1 MTLASA
7 PERPAPERP
16 APEWLLLLLLIVSL
30 AFMQPGFWV
39 SGLQVA
45 PTDFVYPLLLAAW
58 GIAVARGRAAFSWHP
73 DYGLLILYFG
83 AMLVSAAAAGF
94 PQRSA
99 LKLLTQLYLLSL
111 PALVCSLVSS
121 QARLRQALLAWL
133 GGSAIV
139 ALVGVAAVIA
149 FLVDPD
155 SRWFAFARSD
165 FGTLPTGAYPR
176 LWLTFLNPNLL
187 CNYLTVSLV
196 ILLVARHQ
204 AWISRTPFLLLLGGL
219 SLSAA
224 FTISTGLGGIA
235 LAIAVWL
242 WLLLR
247 HRHRAIARLLL
258 AGGIAAAAAFVL
270 AALVTPVIPR
280 EVPFLVHL
288 PGIDRPFAPAVRWL
302 TWHDAI
308 ANFLADPWFGRGIGS
323 DAVSVFYWV
332 PWGLHSHLTDAHNM
346 YLNIAVQCG
355 LPGLAA
361 LIALILYVWRRTPL
375 PSPTAPPRDLMA
387 LGLGFAFLD
396 AFAYQGLTGSFEDA
410 RHLWV
415 LLGLFLASLR
425 LRTVASEPL

>member
-1 MTLASA
+1 MKFASA
-7 PERPAPERP
+7 PERLS
-16 APEWLLLLLLIVSL
+16 PEWLLLLLLIVSL

-39 SGLQVA
+39 SGLQAA
-45 PTDFVYPLLLAAW
+45 PTDFIYPLLLVAS
-58 GIAVARGRAAFSWHP
+58 GIAIVRGRAAFAWQP
-73 DYGLLILYFG
+73 AYWLLIAYFA
-83 AMLVSAAAAGF
+83 AMLVSALAAGF

-111 PALVCSLVSS
+111 PVLVCSLVSS

-133 GGSAIV
+133 AGSAIV

-149 FLVDPD
+149 FLIDPE
-155 SRWFAFARSD
+155 SPWFAFARSD
-165 FGTLPTGAYPR
+165 FGTLPTGPYPR

-196 ILLVARHQ
+196 ILLVARSQ
-204 AWISRTPFLLLLGGL
+204 GWLARTPFLLLLGGL
-219 SLSAA
+219 LLSAA

-235 LAIAVWL
+235 LAIAIWL
-242 WLLLR
+242 WVLLR
-247 HRHRAIARLLL
+247 SRSQLLARLLV

-280 EVPFLVHL
+280 DVPFLVHL

-302 TWHDAI
+302 TWHQAI
-308 ANFLADPWFGRGIGS
+308 ANFLADPMFGRGIGS
-323 DAVSVFYWV
+323 NAVSVYYWV
-332 PWGLHSHLTDAHNM
+332 PWGLHSHLTDAHNA

-355 LPGLAA
+355 LLGLAA
-361 LIALILYVWRRTPL
+361 LLALIVHVWRRTRL
-375 PSPTAPPRDLMA
+375 PSPAAPHDLVPFG
-387 LGLGFAFLD
+387 LGLAFLD

-425 LRTVASEPL
+425 LRAVSPEAP

>member
-1 MTLASA
+1 MKLA
-7 PERPAPERP
+7 PAPQCLS
-16 APEWLLLLLLIVSL
+16 PEWLLLLLLVVSL
-30 AFMQPGFWV
+30 AFMQPGFWI

-58 GIAVARGRAAFSWHP
+58 AIAFLRGRVALAWQP
-73 DYGLLILYFG
+73 AYALLIAYFA
-83 AMLVSAAAAGF
+83 AMLVSALAAGV

-99 LKLLTQLYLLSL
+99 LKLLTQLYLFSL
-111 PALVCSLVSS
+111 PVLVCSLVGS

-133 GGSAIV
+133 AGSAIV

-149 FLVDPD
+149 FLVDPN
-155 SRWFAFARSD
+155 SPWFAFARSD
-165 FGTLPTGAYPR
+165 FGTLPTGPYPR

-196 ILLVARHQ
+196 VLLIARRN
-204 AWISRTPFLLLLGGL
+204 AWIARTPFLLLLAGL
-219 SLSAA
+219 LLAAA

-235 LAIAVWL
+235 LALSLWL

-247 HRHRAIARLLL
+247 ERHPPLGRLLARLLL

-280 EVPFLVHL
+280 DVPFLVHL

-302 TWHDAI
+302 TWHQAI
-308 ANFLADPWFGRGIGS
+308 ANFLADPVFGRGIGS
-323 DAVSVFYWV
+323 DAVSVSYWV
-332 PWGLHSHLTDAHNM
+332 PWGLHSHLTDAHNA

-355 LPGLAA
+355 LLGLAA
-361 LIALILYVWRRTPL
+361 LLALIVHVWRRTRRAA
-375 PSPTAPPRDLMA
+375 TRHDLVA
-387 LGLGFAFLD
+387 FGLGFAFLN

-425 LRTVASEPL
+425 LRAPQPGTP